1 MNVVRSGTGKGFCGT
16 CGEVGEGKNKK
27 MPEPGVRSRAQ
38 ASWWS
43 PFPSLFEGRED
54 DIIRVV
60 GVGVMVDGCRIVWG
74 RLDGFIIVSYA
85 ICLYL

>member
-1 MNVVRSGTGKGFCGT
+1 VERVEKWGKGRI
-16 CGEVGEGKNKK
+16 KK

-60 GVGVMVDGCRIVWG
+60 GVVVMVVGCRVVWG
-74 RLDGFIIVSYA
+74 RWDGFIIVPYA
-85 ICLYL
+85 IRLCL